1 METDTEQQQHKP
13 WHAMSV
19 EETARALGTTED
31 GLSDA
36 EAEKRLARFGPN
48 NLRQKKAKSIWRMIW
63 EQLTDVMVII
73 LFIAAAFSLVLY
85 FVNPGGG
92 EPDGLAEAIVIL
104 VVIALNAT
112 VGVVQEKKAANALE
126 ALKNMTAPTARVMRE
141 GEESV
146 VPAAQLVPGD
156 VVYLEDGCIVPA
168 DIRIIQDS
176 NMKVQEAA
184 LTGESVPSEKDG
196 PTVLPEDAP
205 LGDRINMAYSSSVV
219 MYGNAI
225 GYVVGTGMNTEVG
238 KIANLLDEQD
248 ETDTPMKRKLN
259 SVGKTLSL
267 VGLIVCVLVLG
278 ISLIRDYTKWVS
290 MIMTAISLAISIIPE
305 GLPATSTIIMALGVQ
320 RMAKKNA
327 LVKSLPAVETLGSA
341 TVVCC
346 DKTGTLT
353 LNKMTVTCAAV
364 GDDFIEG
371 SVTPVAELAGKYKE
385 EVYADLVDG
394 CALCVN
400 AKKDPDNPGN
410 ILGDPTEGALVL
422 FAEQF
427 GIESEAFEDAN
438 PRLFEQP
445 FDSDRKRMTVLNRT
459 ERGLIAFTKGAVD
472 EMLPLCTKY
481 RTKDGVR
488 DMTDADRA
496 RILEL
501 CYKMSGDALRVLGF
515 AVREHAAVPEEEAA
529 DIEEGMTF
537 VGAVGMIDPPRKE
550 VIKAVETCH
559 TAGIRVVMITGDHK
573 VTAMAI
579 AKQLHIF
586 REGNTVISGPELD
599 DMTDEE
605 LDKAVEKCVVFARVS
620 PSDKLRIIQSLK
632 RCGEVAAMTGDGVND
647 SPALKEADI
656 GVAMGIT
663 GTDVAKDAADV
674 ILLDDNFTTIEY
686 AIREGRRVYRNI
698 QKVIQFLVAG
708 NIAEILILF
717 IAVCAGFEQMP
728 IEAVHILLINLATD
742 SLPAVAL
749 GVDPASA
756 NIMRHK
762 PVKSGTLFER
772 GMIYRIALHGL
783 FISAASWAAY
793 LIGTY
798 CFAHDHVQAMT
809 MTFLVLSFSQLS
821 HALNQRS
828 NTDSVFKGGQGHNK
842 FLAVALTASAAIVLL
857 VALVPPLQGFFNLT
871 DLNWQEWLISL
882 ALSVF
887 PLVAVEI
894 SKIFIR
900 IHGRKAHRPVR

>member
-1 METDTEQQQHKP
+1 METQPHKP
-13 WHAMSV
+13 WHSLSCRET
-19 EETARALGTTED
+19 EEFLHTSEE

-36 EAEKRLARFGPN
+36 EAAKRLEQYGKN
-48 NLRQKKAKSIWRMIW
+48 NLRQKKPKSIAKMIW
-63 EQLTDVMVII
+63 EQITDVMVLI
-73 LFIAAAFSLVLY
+73 LIAAAIFS
-85 FVNPGGG
+85 FVMSFFEDG
-92 EPDGLAEAIVIL
+92 EGLAECIVIL
-104 VVIALNAT
+104 VVIVLNAT
-112 VGVVQEKKAANALE
+112 IGVVQEKKAANALE
-126 ALKNMTAPTARVMRE
+126 ALKNMTAPTARVLRE

-146 VPAAQLVPGD
+146 VPASELVPGD
-156 VVYLEDGCIVPA
+156 IVYLEDGCIVPA

-176 NMKVQEAA
+176 NLKVQEAA

-219 MYGNAI
+219 MYGNATGI
-225 GYVVGTGMNTEVG
+225 VVGTGMNTEVG

-267 VGLIVCVLVLG
+267 VGLIVCVVIFAIG
-278 ISLIRDYTKWVS
+278 LIRDGWAAWVNYVF
-290 MIMTAISLAISIIPE
+290 IAISLAISIIPE

-353 LNKMTVTCAAV
+353 LNKMTVTHLAV
-364 GDDFIEG
+364 GDDFLQGVTTKVEDVSKKYDR
-371 SVTPVAELAGKYKE
+371 SVYQ
-385 EVYADLVDG
+385 DLLSG
-394 CALCVN
+394 AALCIN

-410 ILGDPTEGALVL
+410 ILGDPTEGALVYL
-422 FAEQF
+422 AEKF
-427 GIESEAFEDAN
+427 GIDCEEYEDAH
-438 PRLFEQP
+438 PRAFEQP
-445 FDSDRKRMTVLNRT
+445 FDSDRKRMSVLNRMEGELT
-459 ERGLIAFTKGAVD
+459 VYTKGAVD

-488 DMTDADRA
+488 EMTEADREQ
-496 RILEL
+496 ILKV
-501 CYKMSGDALRVLGF
+501 CNKMSAEALRVLGF
-515 AVREHAAVPEEEAA
+515 AVRSVSEVPEDESCDLES
-529 DIEEGMTF
+529 DLTF
-537 VGAVGMIDPPRKE
+537 VGVVGMIDPPRKE
-550 VIKAVETCH
+550 VIQAVETCH

-586 REGNTVISGPELD
+586 RDGNTVISGQELD
-599 DMTDEE
+599 EMTDEQ
-605 LDKAVEKCVVFARVS
+605 LDEAVKTCVVFARVS

-632 RCGEVAAMTGDGVND
+632 RTGEVAAMTGDGVND

-708 NIAEILILF
+708 NIAEILILLL
-717 IAVCAGFEQMP
+717 AVVFGWQMP
-728 IEAVHILLINLATD
+728 ILAVHILLINLATD

-756 NIMRHK
+756 NIMKHK
-762 PVKSGTLFER
+762 PIKSGTLFEK
-772 GMIYRIALHGL
+772 GMIYRIVLHGL
-783 FISAASWAAY
+783 FISAAALAAY
-793 LIGTY
+793 WIAGRVTTNSCSLR
-798 CFAHDHVQAMT
+798 C
-809 MTFLVLSFSQLS
+809 LRRR
-821 HALNQRS
+821 RS
-828 NTDSVFKGGQGHNK
+828 SR
-842 FLAVALTASAAIVLL
+842 S
-857 VALVPPLQGFFNLT
+857 
-871 DLNWQEWLISL
+871 WCSC
-882 ALSVF
+882 
-887 PLVAVEI
+887 
-894 SKIFIR
+894 R
-900 IHGRKAHRPVR
+900 R

>member
-1 METDTEQQQHKP
+1 MSDSPQKQA
-13 WHAMSV
+13 WHTLTV
-19 EETARALGTTED
+19 EETEKILDTTEE

-36 EAEKRLARFGPN
+36 EAAKRLAAYGPN
-48 NLRQKKAKSIWRMIW
+48 NLRQKKAKSVWRMIW
-63 EQLTDVMVII
+63 EQLTDVMVLI
-73 LFIAAAFSLVLY
+73 LIAAAAFS
-85 FVNPGGG
+85 FVMSFFEDG
-92 EPDGLAEAIVIL
+92 EGLAECIVIL
-104 VVIALNAT
+104 VVVALNAT

-126 ALKNMTAPTARVMRE
+126 ALKNMTAPTARVLRE

-146 VPAAQLVPGD
+146 VPASQLVPGD
-156 VVYLEDGCIVPA
+156 IVYLEDGCIVPA

-205 LGDRINMAYSSSVV
+205 LGDRVNMAYSSSIV
-219 MYGNAI
+219 MYGNATGI
-225 GYVVGTGMNTEVG
+225 VVGTGMNTEVG
-238 KIANLLDEQD
+238 KIAGLLDEQD

-259 SVGKTLSL
+259 AVGKALSL
-267 VGLIVCVLVLG
+267 VGLIVCVAIFAIG
-278 ISLIRDYTKWVS
+278 LIRNAADWVNY
-290 MIMTAISLAISIIPE
+290 IFIAISLAISIIPE

-320 RMAKKNA
+320 RMAEKNA

-353 LNKMTVTCAAV
+353 LNKMTVTHVAL
-364 GDDFIEG
+364 GDDFAKGEATPVSDLSKKYGAEVYRELLEG
-371 SVTPVAELAGKYKE
+371 S
-385 EVYADLVDG
+385 
-394 CALCVN
+394 ALCVN
-400 AKKDPDNPGN
+400 AKMDPDNPGN
-410 ILGDPTEGALVL
+410 VLGDPTEGAL
-422 FAEQF
+422 
-427 GIESEAFEDAN
+427 
-438 PRLFEQP
+438 
-445 FDSDRKRMTVLNRT
+445 
-459 ERGLIAFTKGAVD
+459 AVD
-472 EMLPLCTKY
+472 EMLPLCTKL
-481 RTKDGVR
+481 RTKEGVR
-488 DMTDADRA
+488 DMTDADRE
-496 RILEL
+496 RILQL
-501 CYKMSGDALRVLGF
+501 CYKMSGEALRVLGF
-515 AVREHAAVPEEEAA
+515 SVCVQGEVPEEEDA
-529 DIEEGMTF
+529 DLEKDMTF

-599 DMTDEE
+599 EMTDEQ
-605 LDKAVEKCVVFARVS
+605 LDKAVKNCVVFARVS

-632 RCGEVAAMTGDGVND
+632 RTGEVAAMTGDGVND

-717 IAVCAGFEQMP
+717 IAVCIGLPEMP

-749 GVDPASA
+749 GVDPASP
-756 NIMRHK
+756 NVMRHK
-762 PVKSGTLFER
+762 PVKSGTLFEK
-772 GMIYRIALHGL
+772 GMIYRIVLHGL
-783 FISAASWAAY
+783 FISAAAWAAY

-809 MTFLVLSFSQLS
+809 MTFLVLSVSQLA

-828 NTDSVFKGGQGHNK
+828 NTDSVFKRGQGHNPYL
-842 FLAVALTASAAIVLL
+842 FGAMAVSLAIVLL
-857 VALVPPLQGFFNLT
+857 VALVPPLQGFFKLT
-871 DLNWQEWLISL
+871 DLTWQEWLVSI
-882 ALSVF
+882 ALSLF
-887 PLVAVEI
+887 PLLAVEVY
-894 SKIFIR
+894 KLVGR
-900 IHGRKAHRPVR
+900 IAARRKRRAQVRARFAA

>member
-1 METDTEQQQHKP
+1 MEEQQRRP
-13 WHAMSV
+13 WHAMSYEEV
-19 EETARALGTTED
+19 EKVLDTSEE

-36 EAEKRLARFGPN
+36 EAAARLARYGKN
-48 NLRQKKAKSIWRMIW
+48 NLRQNKQKSIWKMIW

-73 LFIAAAFSLVLY
+73 LIIAAVFSLVMY
-85 FVNPGGG
+85 FVDG
-92 EPDGLAEAIVIL
+92 EGLAESIVIF
-104 VVIALNAT
+104 VVIILNAT
-112 VGVVQEKKAANALE
+112 IGVIQEKKAANALE
-126 ALKNMTAPTARVMRE
+126 ALKNMTAPTARVLRQ

-146 VPAAQLVPGD
+146 VPASDLVPGD
-156 VVYLEDGCIVPA
+156 IVYLEDGCIVPA
-168 DIRIIQDS
+168 DMRIIQDS

-196 PTVLPEDAP
+196 PTVLSEDAP
-205 LGDRINMAYSSSVV
+205 LGDRVNMAYSSSIV
-219 MYGNAI
+219 MYGNATGI
-225 GYVVGTGMNTEVG
+225 VVGTGMNTEVG
-238 KIANLLDEQD
+238 KIADMLDEQD
-248 ETDTPMKRKLN
+248 ETDTPIKRKLN
-259 SVGKTLSL
+259 SVGKILSL
-267 VGLIVCVLVLG
+267 VGLIVCVLIFAIG
-278 ISLIRDYTKWVS
+278 LINDGWSAWVDYVF
-290 MIMTAISLAISIIPE
+290 IAISLAISIIPE
-305 GLPATSTIIMALGVQ
+305 GLPATSTIVMALGVQ

-353 LNKMTVTCAAV
+353 LNKMTVTHVAV
-364 GDDFIEG
+364 ADDFNEG
-371 SVTPVAELAGKYKE
+371 IATPVDALSAKYGKEMYGDIIS
-385 EVYADLVDG
+385 AS
-394 CALCVN
+394 ALCVN

-410 ILGDPTEGALVL
+410 ILGDPTEGALVYL
-422 FAEQF
+422 AEKF
-427 GIESEAFEDAN
+427 GIDSEAYEEDN
-438 PRLFEQP
+438 PRMFEQP
-445 FDSDRKRMTVLNRT
+445 FDSDRKRMTVINEMKS
-459 ERGLIAFTKGAVD
+459 EREGSASKLIAYTKGAVD
-472 EMLPLCTKY
+472 EMLPLCTKFQ
-481 RTKDGVR
+481 TADGVR
-488 DMTDADRA
+488 DMTDADREK
-496 RILEL
+496 ILAL
-501 CYKMSGDALRVLGF
+501 CNKMSSDALRVLGF
-515 AVREHAAVPEEEAA
+515 AKKEWDAVPDEEGA
-529 DIEEGMTF
+529 DIEYDMTF
-537 VGAVGMIDPPRKE
+537 IGVTGMIDPPRKE

-559 TAGIRVVMITGDHK
+559 EAGIRVIMITGDHK

-586 REGNTVISGPELD
+586 REGNTVISGSELD
-599 DMTDEE
+599 DMTDEQ
-605 LDKAVEKCVVFARVS
+605 LDEAVKNCVVFARVS

-632 RCGEVAAMTGDGVND
+632 RTGEVAAMTGDGVND

-717 IAVCAGFEQMP
+717 IAVCAGMSEMP

-762 PVKSGTLFER
+762 PIKSGTLFEK
-772 GMIYRIALHGL
+772 GMIYRIVLHGL
-783 FISAASWAAY
+783 FISAAAWAAY
-793 LIGTY
+793 LIGTF
-798 CFAHDHVQAMT
+798 CFAHDHMQAMT
-809 MTFLVLSFSQLS
+809 MTFIVLSVSQLA

-828 NTDSVFKGGQGHNK
+828 NTDSIFKSGQGHNK
-842 FLAVALTASAAIVLL
+842 FLFIALAASAAIVAI
-857 VALVPPLQGFFNLT
+857 VVFIPPLQGFFNLT
-871 DLNWQEWLISL
+871 DLTWKEWLVSL
-882 ALSVF
+882 ALSLF

-900 IHGRKAHRPVR
+900 LYNKKHRKIA